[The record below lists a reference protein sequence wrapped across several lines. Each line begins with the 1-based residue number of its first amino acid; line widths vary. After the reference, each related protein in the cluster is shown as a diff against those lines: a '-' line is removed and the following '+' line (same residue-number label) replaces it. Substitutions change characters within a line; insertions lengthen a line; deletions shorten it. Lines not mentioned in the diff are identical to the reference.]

1 MEEEEIPHGT
11 GLELL
16 HEGDFT
22 LRRALKAECHFLGQ
36 GDTSNVKRGM
46 TKSGWQKSHFV
57 SAAPSTHI
65 SAQGKATPSS
75 RIFRG
80 VREKGL
86 NRRPLGRG
94 REVRAT
100 WRRLSELR
108 VDFHR
113 QERTIQSH

>member
-36 GDTSNVKRGM
+36 GDTPNVKRGM

-65 SAQGKATPSS
+65 SAQGKATPSP